1 MSFFSQVRARLGL
14 RSRNTKASKSE
25 SGHCSWFHFKSR
37 AAQTSS
43 DALDRSATSQSSP
56 PPRQHKYADR
66 IHQTHRCTMVH
77 GCESID
83 LAELEK
89 AWFARR
95 KSSLHRLS
103 ANNMLFE
110 EEVRSPRPAH
120 CFQYD
125 PLALEVT
132 SEGIE
137 LELDDFHSRPE
148 SVRVEDDLEDF
159 WALVAEIEAVDTGK
173 HVEDEAQSADSS
185 SSDYATYKVAA
196 VLCFDE
202 SDHETQTSLP
212 LPQYQPKRRPAPI
225 SVSRARPSSLIE
237 HQCNISDTPLT
248 MAGQWPP
255 SASSTSSSIPP
266 RPDTAATA
274 DSSLILEWW

>member
-1 MSFFSQVRARLGL
+1 MSFFSQVRAWLGL

-25 SGHCSWFHFKSR
+25 CGHCSWFHFKSR
-37 AAQTSS
+37 AAHTPS
-43 DALDRSATSQSSP
+43 DALDRSATNQYSP

-66 IHQTHRCTMVH
+66 IHQSHRRTMVH
-77 GCESID
+77 GCESVG

-89 AWFARR
+89 AWSARR

-103 ANNMLFE
+103 ANNMLFK
-110 EEVRSPRPAH
+110 EEVRSPRPSR
-120 CFQYD
+120 CFEYA

-137 LELDDFHSRPE
+137 LELHDFHSRPE
-148 SVRVEDDLEDF
+148 PVRAEDDLEDF
-159 WALVAEIEAVDTGK
+159 WALIAGIEAVDTGK
-173 HVEDEAQSADSS
+173 HMEDEAQSADSS

-196 VLCFDE
+196 VLCSDE
-202 SDHETQTSLP
+202 SDNEIQTSLP

-225 SVSRARPSSLIE
+225 SVSRARPTSLIE

-255 SASSTSSSIPP
+255 SARSISSSIPP
-266 RPDTAATA
+266 CPDTAATA